1 MKTVLESVYRKT
13 KVRNGEMVIIVGI
26 RFMRQKRDCR
36 EVNLWWDLITF
47 SILFFS
53 KRMCNVYSIC
63 YFILFFFNEL
73 YTFAIKINEWC
84 NYKMKLTLWYYIWY
98 YILENLRI
106 ISSNDD
112 FRFAF
117 ISYKIFKNID
127 MDILEYEYY
136 ET

>member
-1 MKTVLESVYRKT
+1 
-13 KVRNGEMVIIVGI
+13 
-26 RFMRQKRDCR
+26 
-36 EVNLWWDLITF
+36 
-47 SILFFS
+47 
-53 KRMCNVYSIC
+53 MCHVYSIC

-117 ISYKIFKNID
+117 ISYKIFKNMD